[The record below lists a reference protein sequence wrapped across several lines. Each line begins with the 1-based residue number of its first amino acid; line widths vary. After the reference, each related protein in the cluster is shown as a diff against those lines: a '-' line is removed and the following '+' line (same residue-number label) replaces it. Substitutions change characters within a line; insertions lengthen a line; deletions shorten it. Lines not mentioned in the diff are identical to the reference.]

1 MDPVSDRPTGG
12 GTRLERLAGAAIAVV
27 GGVGVVALMLL
38 TVADAL
44 LRSFANAPILG
55 ANDLTQV
62 ILAVVVAASVPLCV
76 ASDRAVAITA
86 LVDRMRPAAGGL
98 VRRAAYAASASV
110 LAYLAW
116 RCFVNGGEAA
126 MFGETTMLL
135 RIPYGP
141 FYYVLSAG
149 FGVSAVL
156 FAVGVLRGRL
166 GS

>member
-1 MDPVSDRPTGG
+1 MDPVSDRPSKG
-12 GTRLERLAGAAIAVV
+12 GTRLERWAATATAVV

-62 ILAVVVAASVPLCV
+62 ILAVVVAASVPLCI

-98 VRRAAYAASASV
+98 VRRTAYAASTAA

-141 FYYVLSAG
+141 FYYALSAG
-149 FGVSAVL
+149 FGFSAVL
-156 FAVGVLRGRL
+156 FAAGVLRGRL
-166 GS
+166 AS